1 MLNRSAILVGV
12 FVLAAVVV
20 GCASQKAPA
29 EAAIASAEAA
39 FAAIQNE
46 AVKYVPDQAKEIS
59 DSIAAAKDA
68 VAKSDYQAALTA
80 AQALPARITDLTN
93 AVAAKK
99 AALTATWSGLSASM
113 PKVVEA
119 IQSRIDILSKSK
131 KLPAGLDKA
140 KFEEAKTGLASM
152 TATWTEA
159 TTAYGA
165 GNLTDA
171 IAKAESVKEKAA
183 SVMGLLN
190 MQVPP
195 ALQAAAT
202 R

>member
-131 KLPAGLDKA
+131 KLPASLDPA
-140 KFEEAKTGLASM
+140 TFDSVKTGLADAK
-152 TATWTEA
+152 TLWDEA
-159 TTAYGA
+159 TAAQASGNVEAAVTAA
-165 GNLTDA
+165 RQ
-171 IAKAESVKEKAA
+171 VKEKADA
-183 SVMGLLN
+183 AMA
-190 MQVPP
+190 
-195 ALQAAAT
+195 ALGMTAG
-202 R
+202 